1 MCGQLADP
9 KEEIAIFKTC
19 IIGGRLEGHH
29 PKSILIP
36 RSTNTSCSHTYLYTK
51 KSDKRFSNFYFFF
64 VSNRVVD
71 ATCMFWVYKSEIS
84 E

>member
-1 MCGQLADP
+1 MFTSDTCGQLADP

-36 RSTNTSCSHTYLYTK
+36 IEVPIHHVSHSYLYTK
-51 KSDKRFSNFYFFF
+51 KSDKLFSNFYFFCLKQSCRCNLY
-64 VSNRVVD
+64 VLGV
-71 ATCMFWVYKSEIS
+71 
-84 E
+84 

>member
-64 VSNRVVD
+64 CLKQSCRCNLYVLGV
-71 ATCMFWVYKSEIS
+71 
-84 E
+84 